1 MKVSKLAAKYKSFL
15 VCLVMLLQSSN
26 AVAEEGSGI
35 TQDDLMEFLTDDVD
49 DVIIK
54 CYVCPNS
61 SAQSCEMES
70 LRQNPDDYLSQ
81 CSGHCMNIST
91 ENNTV
96 FACTEDVPVKN
107 SRCFTNGGIA
117 ICTCPFDLCNG
128 PALPVNR
135 QLTSVSTQRTIDSV
149 SISLPT
155 PAKDVYDRSVK
166 DHSPHLV
173 VDFQIILLLIWLSSV
188 FQIIIT

>member
-1 MKVSKLAAKYKSFL
+1 MGYLISASYREPLLTHAVCIVTHVHTHLDTQTQSICKHIYRPTHSEREGGERDRKKLFFYYYFL
-15 VCLVMLLQSSN
+15 VFSHPTLS
-26 AVAEEGSGI
+26 AEEGSGI

-91 ENNTV
+91 GT
-96 FACTEDVPVKN
+96 DQ
-107 SRCFTNGGIA
+107 S
-117 ICTCPFDLCNG
+117 
-128 PALPVNR
+128 
-135 QLTSVSTQRTIDSV
+135 
-149 SISLPT
+149 
-155 PAKDVYDRSVK
+155 
-166 DHSPHLV
+166 
-173 VDFQIILLLIWLSSV
+173 
-188 FQIIIT
+188 

>member
-1 MKVSKLAAKYKSFL
+1 MHHIESHFSLTQSVLSLTYTRTWTHKHKAFVNIYIDLHTQREKEGREIEKSFFYYYFL
-15 VCLVMLLQSSN
+15 VFSHPTLS
-26 AVAEEGSGI
+26 AEEGSGI

-91 ENNTV
+91 GT
-96 FACTEDVPVKN
+96 DQ
-107 SRCFTNGGIA
+107 S
-117 ICTCPFDLCNG
+117 
-128 PALPVNR
+128 
-135 QLTSVSTQRTIDSV
+135 
-149 SISLPT
+149 
-155 PAKDVYDRSVK
+155 
-166 DHSPHLV
+166 
-173 VDFQIILLLIWLSSV
+173 
-188 FQIIIT
+188 